1 MSLGKRDLGKRFERR
16 LKRLVFGILAG
27 RARRDLVPLAAVDF
41 RSCRRVLLVRVNYR
55 LGNLL
60 LVTPA
65 IDSVRR
71 AMPDAEIDFL
81 GGDGG
86 GDLLH
91 AHPGIRRV
99 LAASREVLKSPRRFW
114 ELVRELRGRRYD
126 LVIDCARGASFL
138 GAALAGFSGGRYRVA
153 QEGSRYQRFFNVLV
167 PRVATSRHKVD
178 LLIGFLDALGLPIEG
193 AAMRMPL
200 GDAERA
206 WASDEW
212 RTWGLG
218 DDTPVL
224 GVNLGGRGVKRWPR
238 ESFLAVAARAAR
250 ELPVRVVVFVGPE
263 EESELARIRA
273 ALPADVVIAPPVSS
287 RRFAALLARCR
298 VVVTADTGPMHLA
311 AAIGVPTITVF
322 VAVSGRFYEPLGPMH
337 TALRDPA
344 GVSVDAVLETVRRRL
359 ETAAS
364 AEPSAVA

>member
-1 MSLGKRDLGKRFERR
+1 MDLGKRFERQ

-27 RARRDLVPLAAVDF
+27 RARRDLVPPDAVDF
-41 RSCRRVLLVRVNYR
+41 ASVRRVLLVRVNYR

-65 IDSVRR
+65 IDAVRR
-71 AMPDAEIDFL
+71 AMPEAEIDFL

-99 LAASREVLKSPRRFW
+99 LAASREVLKRPRSFHA
-114 ELVRELRGRRYD
+114 LLRELRGRHYD

-138 GAALAGFSGGRYRVA
+138 GAALAGFSGGRWRVA
-153 QEGSRYQRFFNVLV
+153 QEGSRYQRCFNVLV
-167 PRVATSRHKVD
+167 PRTAASRHKVD
-178 LLIGFLDALGLPIEG
+178 LLLGFLGAFGLPVDG
-193 AAMRMPL
+193 ARLNMPL

-206 WASDEW
+206 WAAGEW
-212 RTWGLG
+212 RTWGLA
-218 DDTPVL
+218 DDTPVV
-224 GVNLGGRGVKRWPR
+224 GVNLGGRGLKRWPR
-238 ESFLAVAARAAR
+238 ERFLEVAARTAR

-273 ALPADVVIAPPVSS
+273 LLPADVVIAPPVSA

-298 VVVTADTGPMHLA
+298 LVVTADTGPMHLA

-322 VAVSGRFYEPLGPMH
+322 VAVSGRFYEPLGPLH
-337 TALRDPA
+337 QALRDPA
-344 GVSVDAVLETVRRRL
+344 GVSVETVLEAVRARL
-359 ETAAS
+359 ATAS
-364 AEPSAVA
+364 GAEPSAVA

>member
-1 MSLGKRDLGKRFERR
+1 MDRGKRFERW
-16 LKRLVFGILAG
+16 LKRLVFGLLAG
-27 RARRDLVPLAAVDF
+27 RARRNLIAPEAVDF
-41 RSCRRVLLVRVNYR
+41 ASCRRILLVRVNYR

-71 AMPDAEIDFL
+71 AMPEAEIDFL

-99 LAASREVLKSPRRFW
+99 LAASREVLKRPRSFLA
-114 ELVRELRGRRYD
+114 LVRDLRARRYD

-138 GAALAGFSGGRYRVA
+138 GAALAGMSGGRYRVA
-153 QEGSRYQRFFNVLV
+153 QEGSRYQRLFNVLV
-167 PRVATSRHKVD
+167 PRAATSRHKVD
-178 LLIGFLDALGLPIEG
+178 LLLGFLGALGLPIEG
-193 AAMRMPL
+193 ARLRMPL
-200 GDAERA
+200 GDEERRWAAEQWTA
-206 WASDEW
+206 W
-212 RTWGLG
+212 GFG
-218 DDTPVL
+218 DGVPVV
-224 GVNLGGRGVKRWPR
+224 GVNLGGRGLKRWPR
-238 ESFLAVAARAAR
+238 ERFLEVAARIQR
-250 ELPVRVVVFVGPE
+250 ELGIRVVVFVGPE
-263 EESELARIRA
+263 EEEELTRIRS
-273 ALPADVVIAPPVSS
+273 ALPADTVVAPPVSS

-298 VVVTADTGPMHLA
+298 LVVTADTGPMHLS

-337 TALRDPA
+337 VALRDPA
-344 GVSVDAVLETVRRRL
+344 GVSVDAVLDAVQRRL
-359 ETAAS
+359 EAPTS